1 MDYNYLF
8 KLIIVG
14 DATVGKSCILLRFI
28 SNNYRNSHDL
38 TIGVE
43 FGMKIIN
50 INNKNI
56 KLQIWDTA
64 GQECFRS
71 IIRSYYRNSAG
82 AILVY
87 DISNR
92 KSFNNIIYW
101 LEEIK
106 KYASNNLS
114 IILVGNKCDLDEKI
128 NNESS
133 NNSNKTILEQN
144 EIELSEIVNDSLTC
158 NKRIVLERE
167 GIELAEKYNLLFIE
181 ASAKKLHNIDNIFNI
196 LSNNIINKI
205 FSNIDISEYNGIR
218 IGNNIIDSNNNYEY
232 KKCCN

>member
-28 SNNYRNSHDL
+28 NNNYRTSHDL

-92 KSFNNIIYW
+92 TSFNNIIYW

-114 IILVGNKCDLDEKI
+114 IILVGNKCDLDEQI

-133 NNSNKTILEQN
+133 NNSNN
-144 EIELSEIVNDSLTC
+144 
-158 NKRIVLERE
+158 
-167 GIELAEKYNLLFIE
+167 
-181 ASAKKLHNIDNIFNI
+181 
-196 LSNNIINKI
+196 SNN
-205 FSNIDISEYNGIR
+205 
-218 IGNNIIDSNNNYEY
+218 
-232 KKCCN
+232 